1 MLCSAASIHF
11 KRFEEAAHRRGGRE
25 SLQESCWIG
34 ADMFRHGLDHRYI
47 TSMIFASH
55 FFSNRTKSAQLP
67 RHETLSAIKAGNSQV
82 PTSAGS
88 D

>member
-1 MLCSAASIHF
+1 MVLTTDST
-11 KRFEEAAHRRGGRE
+11 
-25 SLQESCWIG
+25 
-34 ADMFRHGLDHRYI
+34 I

-88 D
+88 RVATRVTGIASHNSSHQAAIRNVHT